1 MPIDVPE
8 TEYTVEFRFRTED
21 PNAGLFCVVDAN
33 LGGGGHDRHLHLT
46 GGNIRVSTYSGPGV
60 EVSEGLNLA
69 DGNNKIDDTL
79 VVILVEQEGG
89 PVETPIVTLAEGDG
103 VLIIDT
109 TGGTLQSAPSVI
121 GPWKNVDAPLQLN
134 LNELDAA
141 GFFRAVVE

>member
-1 MPIDVPE
+1 EGADIESV
-8 TEYTVEFRFRTED
+8 EYLGDNRSVHIVAYGIESKED
-21 PNAGLFCVVDAN
+21 KVTING
-33 LGGGGHDRHLHLT
+33 
-46 GGNIRVSTYSGPGV
+46 IRD
-60 EVSEGLNLA
+60 
-69 DGNNKIDDTL
+69 DGNNEIDDDTL

-89 PVETPIVTLAEGDG
+89 PVEKPIVTLAEGDG

>member
-1 MPIDVPE
+1 MPTGQPGAGEAFTVIGPKGQLAPGTFGIEGADIESV
-8 TEYTVEFRFRTED
+8 EYLGDNRSVHIVAYGIESKED
-21 PNAGLFCVVDAN
+21 KVTING
-33 LGGGGHDRHLHLT
+33 
-46 GGNIRVSTYSGPGV
+46 IRD
-60 EVSEGLNLA
+60 
-69 DGNNKIDDTL
+69 DGNNEIDDDTL

>member
-1 MPIDVPE
+1 
-8 TEYTVEFRFRTED
+8 
-21 PNAGLFCVVDAN
+21 
-33 LGGGGHDRHLHLT
+33 
-46 GGNIRVSTYSGPGV
+46 
-60 EVSEGLNLA
+60 
-69 DGNNKIDDTL
+69 
-79 VVILVEQEGG
+79 
-89 PVETPIVTLAEGDG
+89 VETPIVTLAEGDS

>member
-1 MPIDVPE
+1 MAPGTFGIEGADIESV
-8 TEYTVEFRFRTED
+8 EYLGDNRSVHIVAYGIESKED
-21 PNAGLFCVVDAN
+21 KVTING
-33 LGGGGHDRHLHLT
+33 
-46 GGNIRVSTYSGPGV
+46 IRD
-60 EVSEGLNLA
+60 
-69 DGNNKIDDTL
+69 DGNNEIDDDTL